1 MTEPNPF
8 SPESWLDSQRKFWDA
23 WMDMT
28 RQASNAATQDQAP
41 ENPWASALDQW
52 WKAVSP
58 MAAGSAPLLQ
68 DFYDKLIGM
77 GRSYFSMAERV
88 SGKPGD
94 DRKTAGDNVSDW
106 LDQVRAACNA
116 WGASL
121 STQQDSHIRDFM
133 SFWNMPMDTW
143 QRTVSSFSP
152 MPGDFMKALHPEG
165 ADAMAGDMREH
176 LDRFLSMPGVG
187 YSRESQEQYQQLARL
202 VLDYQKAMQDYGIAL
217 SKVGVKSTDRFQ
229 EKLNEATSSGEPVT
243 SLRAFYD
250 LWVDACEE
258 VYGEYAMSAEYSEM
272 YGEMV
277 NALMAVKRDGSL
289 LVDEMLESMNM
300 PTHREINTLHHRLHQ
315 MRRDYQA
322 LREEIDQLR
331 DERQRPATA
340 ARAQTKAS
348 AAKKAASVKQRVTKK
363 TATTRPAGKKQS
375 AAKKRTVKKAAA
387 RTATKKR

>member
-1 MTEPNPF
+1 MTDSNPF
-8 SPESWLDSQRKFWDA
+8 SPESWLDAQRKYWDA

-28 RQASNAATQDQAP
+28 RQAGGAAAAGQFPD
-41 ENPWASALDQW
+41 NPWANALDQW

-58 MAAGSAPLLQ
+58 MTGGSAPLLQ
-68 DFYDKLIGM
+68 DFFDKLVGM
-77 GRSYFSMAERV
+77 GKSYFSMAERV
-88 SGKPGD
+88 AAMPGETH
-94 DRKTAGDNVSDW
+94 KAGDTVSDW
-106 LDQVRAACNA
+106 LDQMRRACDA

-121 STQQDSHIRDFM
+121 GAQQDPQVRNFM
-133 SFWNMPMDTW
+133 SFWDMPLDTW

-152 MPGDFMKALHPEG
+152 FPGDFLKAVHPEG

-202 VLDYQKAMQDYGIAL
+202 VLDYQKAMQDYAIAL

-229 EKLNEATSSGEPVT
+229 EKLAEATASGEPVS

-258 VYGEYAMSAEYSEM
+258 VYGEFAMTDEYSQM

-277 NALMAVKRDGSL
+277 NALMAVKHHGSL

-300 PTHREINTLHHRLHQ
+300 PTHREINTLHRRLHE
-315 MRRDYQA
+315 MRRDYRA
-322 LREEIDQLR
+322 LRSEVEQLR
-331 DERQRPATA
+331 YELQGS
-340 ARAQTKAS
+340 S
-348 AAKKAASVKQRVTKK
+348 AAPTATTTRKKAPMRRKSATKK
-363 TATTRPAGKKQS
+363 TAAGTSAAGKKS
-375 AAKKRTVKKAAA
+375 AVKKTAA
-387 RTATKKR
+387 RTTTTKR

>member
-202 VLDYQKAMQDYGIAL
+202 
-217 SKVGVKSTDRFQ
+217 GVEPSELVERFTRSGGPGGQHANKTSTD
-229 EKLNEATSSGEPVT
+229 EPVT

-277 NALMAVKRDGSL
+277 NALMAVKRHGSL

-348 AAKKAASVKQRVTKK
+348 AAKKAPSVKQRVTKK
-363 TATTRPAGKKQS
+363 AATTRPAGKKQN

>member
-1 MTEPNPF
+1 E
-8 SPESWLDSQRKFWDA
+8 SQRKFWDA

-28 RQASNAATQDQAP
+28 RQVNSTAAHQQTP
-41 ENPWASALDQW
+41 ENPWATALDQW

-58 MAAGSAPLLQ
+58 MADNTSPLLQ
-68 DFYDKLIGM
+68 DFFDKLIGM
-77 GRSYFSMAERV
+77 GKSYFSMAERV
-88 SGKPGD
+88 SGMPGGD
-94 DRKTAGDNVSDW
+94 DKTAGDAVSDW
-106 LDQVRAACNA
+106 LDQIRSACDA

-121 STQQDSHIRDFM
+121 GVQQDPRMGDIM
-133 SFWNMPMDTW
+133 SMWNMPMDTW

-187 YSRESQEQYQQLARL
+187 YSRESQEQYQQLVRML
-202 VLDYQKAMQDYGIAL
+202 LDYQKAMQDYAIAL

-243 SLRAFYD
+243 SLRDFYN

-277 NALMAVKRDGSL
+277 NALMEVKRHGSL

-300 PTHREINTLHHRLHQ
+300 PTHREINTLHQRLHE
-315 MRRDYQA
+315 MRREYRA
-322 LREEIDQLR
+322 LRDEVEQLR
-331 DERQRPATA
+331 DAHRGATA
-340 ARAQTKAS
+340 AAPAKTKAPPVKKRTTK
-348 AAKKAASVKQRVTKK
+348 KKAAGQPAARKK
-363 TATTRPAGKKQS
+363 STV
-375 AAKKRTVKKAAA
+375 KKRTVKKTTA
-387 RTATKKR
+387 RKATKKR